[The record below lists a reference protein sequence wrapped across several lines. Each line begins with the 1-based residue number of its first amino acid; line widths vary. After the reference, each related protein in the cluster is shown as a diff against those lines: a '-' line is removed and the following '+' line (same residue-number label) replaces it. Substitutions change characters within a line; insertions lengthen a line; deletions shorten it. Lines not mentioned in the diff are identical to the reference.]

1 MKNLVKRRNFFKQV
15 SAIGLIPLL
24 GSKVM
29 ANTNSLQNQITTT
42 QKEDDLSIAKLEFI
56 RLTGTSGNRSIYAT
70 AETESGVKAIYGP
83 IDDDAALLADK
94 LMSKKVIRRN
104 ALEHEAIW
112 NDLFDSNRHSRGSHF
127 LMGISTIDNL
137 LWDLKGKI
145 FQQPVY
151 KILGGNRKEV
161 QVYGSCLGFSQEHD
175 EMQAKAR
182 ELKAEGYTHQKW
194 FLNSTSPKDGPGVLA
209 ENVEKVRL
217 LREALGDDADLMID
231 VLFNWDLPYAAA
243 WAKRVEKYNLRW
255 FEEPVPSANLDAFI
269 ELSRETSV
277 PIATGEH
284 FYGRWD
290 VQKFLKEDA
299 IRVVQ
304 ADPEWCGGVSELVKI
319 CAIASVHGA
328 HVIPHG
334 HSLHAA
340 MHVVASQSPDVCP
353 LVEYLINKMNGN
365 YYYFDKNPPR
375 PVNGKLTLTDRP
387 GFGIELDDSKIIK
400 KETITWRDL

>member
-1 MKNLVKRRNFFKQV
+1 MKDHIKRRNFFKRI
-15 SAIGLIPLL
+15 STLGLIPLV
-24 GSKVM
+24 GTKAIAEVNSHRHQT
-29 ANTNSLQNQITTT
+29 ANQANDQ
-42 QKEDDLSIAKLEFI
+42 DLVISKLEFI
-56 RLTGTSGNRSIYAT
+56 QLTASSGKKSIYVT
-70 AETESGVKAIYGP
+70 AETEGGIKGIYGP
-83 IDDDAALLADK
+83 IDNDAVLLADK
-94 LMSKKVIRRN
+94 LMVRKVIGRN

-112 NDLFDSNRHSRGSHF
+112 NDLFDSNRHSRGSHY

-145 FQQPVY
+145 FGQPVY
-151 KILGGNRKEV
+151 KILGGNRKQV
-161 QVYGSCLGFSQEHD
+161 QVYGSCLGFSQEPD
-175 EMQAKAR
+175 KMQAKAKA
-182 ELKAEGYTHQKW
+182 LKAEGYTHQKW
-194 FLNSTSPKDGPGVLA
+194 FLNSASPQDGPAVLA

-255 FEEPVPSANLDAFI
+255 FEEPVPTANLDAFI

-319 CAIASVHGA
+319 CAIASIHGA

-334 HSLHAA
+334 HSIHAA

-353 LVEYLINKMNGN
+353 LVEYLIGKMDGN
-365 YYYFDKNPPR
+365 YYHFEKNRPK
-375 PVNGKLTLTDRP
+375 PVNGKLILPDRP
-387 GFGIELDDSKIIK
+387 GFGIELDDSKINK
-400 KETITWRDL
+400 KEIITWRDL

>member
-1 MKNLVKRRNFFKQV
+1 MAKVNATHDQIVNQSNMQNLVI
-15 SAIGLIPLL
+15 S
-24 GSKVM
+24 
-29 ANTNSLQNQITTT
+29 
-42 QKEDDLSIAKLEFI
+42 KLEFI
-56 RLTGTSGNRSIYAT
+56 RLTTTSGQASIYVT
-70 AETESGVKAIYGP
+70 AETEGGNKGIYGP
-83 IDDDAALLADK
+83 IDADAVLLADK
-94 LMSKKVIRRN
+94 LLVKKVLGRN

-112 NDLFDSNRHSRGSHF
+112 NDLFDSNRHSRGSHY
-127 LMGISTIDNL
+127 LMGMSTLDNL
-137 LWDLKGKI
+137 LWDLKGQI
-145 FQQPVY
+145 FGQPVY
-151 KILGGNRKEV
+151 KILGGNRKQV
-161 QVYGSCLGFSQEHD
+161 QVYGSCLGFSQEP
-175 EMQAKAR
+175 EKMQAKAR

-194 FLNSTSPKDGPGVLA
+194 FLNKTSPQDGPAVMA

-217 LREALGDDADLMID
+217 LREALGDEIDLMID
-231 VLFNWDLPYAAA
+231 VLFNWDLPYAVA

-255 FEEPVPSANLDAFI
+255 FEEPVPASNLDAFI
-269 ELSRETSV
+269 ELSRGTSV

-334 HSLHAA
+334 HSIHAA

-353 LVEYLINKMNGN
+353 LVEYLIGKMDGN
-365 YYYFDKNPPR
+365 YYHFEKNAPR
-375 PVNGKLTLTDRP
+375 PVNGKLTLPDRP
-387 GFGIELDDSKIIK
+387 GFGIELDSSKINKREI
-400 KETITWRDL
+400 ITWRDL